1 MDTDIHTGRR
11 PHEGEGKN
19 WGDVQLRDTKDGQ
32 QATRNEQRKL
42 EQILHAALGRNS
54 PCVHLGLAVLA
65 SRSVRQLIPAV
76 SATQTVVLLLLQSKQ
91 TKHVQTHLTVKTST
105 SFHSISCFHFPC
117 FPHLF
122 SDSCS
127 LPVPHPL
134 PCNISHFWFHLRLWL
149 HMNLGPKGLE
159 ILGTN
164 EMLAT
169 VWFHPEF
176 LSSENTGPD
185 LEKPSKGR
193 YQGFP

>member
-76 SATQTVVLLLLQSKQ
+76 SADRKSVV
-91 TKHVQTHLTVKTST
+91 
-105 SFHSISCFHFPC
+105 
-117 FPHLF
+117 
-122 SDSCS
+122 
-127 LPVPHPL
+127 
-134 PCNISHFWFHLRLWL
+134 
-149 HMNLGPKGLE
+149 
-159 ILGTN
+159 
-164 EMLAT
+164 
-169 VWFHPEF
+169 
-176 LSSENTGPD
+176 
-185 LEKPSKGR
+185 
-193 YQGFP
+193 